1 MLFTKRKET
10 IDNALVDAHV
20 DARVHFALKTP
31 AGDICRP
38 NTTSNAENDAHPT
51 DFAAL
56 WLSL

>member
-10 IDNALVDAHV
+10 IDNAHVDAH
-20 DARVHFALKTP
+20 VHFALKNP

-38 NTTSNAENDAHPT
+38 NPTSNAENDAHPT